1 MPKQDHTPPEA
12 FRLRL
17 VKCLLTLVWLAIIAV
32 CLLHKDEFTLEG
44 ILSYT
49 PAASF
54 SRSNAMGSV
63 RGKKPE
69 HLFV

>member
-17 VKCLLTLVWLAIIAV
+17 AKCLLTLIWLAIIAV

-44 ILSYT
+44 I
-49 PAASF
+49 
-54 SRSNAMGSV
+54 
-63 RGKKPE
+63 
-69 HLFV
+69 